1 MCDLSY
7 HKLKVNLERLF
18 AQAPLLEDLFE
29 AEMHSLSSAPTG
41 FCGCNA
47 FIDLNTSGEFRL
59 TIKLGVE
66 DEDKASN
73 FDKND
78 FIDEILDGELEEKMD
93 ALFSDFGLCALE
105 FEYLVEIYGID

>member
-1 MCDLSY
+1 M
-7 HKLKVNLERLF
+7 
-18 AQAPLLEDLFE
+18 
-29 AEMHSLSSAPTG
+29 
-41 FCGCNA
+41 CNA